1 MAFISRRLAYR
12 ALAEL
17 LHGQAGALEGRTA
30 GLSGARGGPEARAHA
45 AAKLAARRRK
55 AAELRYQAA
64 ELSRRVGAA
73 ECYRG
78 PGLDPALLGWLCALA
93 LDHAE
98 ARAEIERLAGPG
110 VMEGVDWP
118 DLPMVCDRLMPP
130 EGGA

>member
-1 MAFISRRLAYR
+1 MALIPRRLAYR

-17 LHGQAGALEGRTA
+17 LHGQATALEGRTA
-30 GLSGARGGPEARAHA
+30 GRSGARGGPEARAPA

-55 AAELRYQAA
+55 AAELRYQAV
-64 ELSRRVGAA
+64 ELSRRVGAPG
-73 ECYRG
+73 CYHG
-78 PGLDPALLGWLCALA
+78 PGLDPALLGWLCTLA

-110 VMEGVDWP
+110 VMGGVDWVDVP
-118 DLPMVCDRLMPP
+118 TVLDRLMPT